1 MNRTTPKSSLKS
13 LVAISALLVSLGTFG
28 CSEAKNTPEQALE
41 SLTTALSGQKWE
53 LLYDILP
60 VDEQKKWDGVIEVEL
75 QRNEKES
82 EFMAQLGVEGGTNL
96 LDELKLTKEQW
107 VALPKKEKFVRV
119 FGLEPKRNLG
129 ELGLVT
135 EHIVGA
141 RVKNTIISGDRAEVI
156 TDDGKGHN
164 KRLIFK
170 LQDGYWRFQLSGD
183 SR

>member
-1 MNRTTPKSSLKS
+1 MNRTTPNSSLKS
-13 LVAISALLVSLGTFG
+13 LVAISALVVALGALG

-41 SLTTALSGQKWE
+41 SLTTALSGQKWD

-60 VDEQKKWDGVIEVEL
+60 VDEQKKWDGLIEGVL
-75 QRNEKES
+75 QRDEANREL
-82 EFMAQLGVEGGTNL
+82 MAQLGVEGGSNL

-107 VALPKKEKFVRV
+107 VALPQKEKFVRV

-141 RVKNTIISGDRAEVI
+141 RVKSTVVSGDRAEVV

-170 LQDGYWRFQLSGD
+170 LQDGHWRFQLSGD
-183 SR
+183 SK